1 MKTFVY
7 NVNDDTLDG
16 NDTIVSVA
24 SCTTN
29 CLAPMA
35 KALQGSIDAPTRRLL
50 GLSHL
55 WSSVKQNFVFME
67 RVAVNWD
74 SLYVAMIPQIKAT
87 TVDGEAVR
95 LLRRMAA
102 TLNDGHTYVYSYYPQ
117 DIKNMPFATR
127 WVDGKVYVD
136 KVYSSAFVKQGMRR
150 GQRRARKNS

>member
-1 MKTFVY
+1 M
-7 NVNDDTLDG
+7 
-16 NDTIVSVA
+16 
-24 SCTTN
+24 
-29 CLAPMA
+29 
-35 KALQGSIDAPTRRLL
+35 
-50 GLSHL
+50 
-55 WSSVKQNFVFME
+55 
-67 RVAVNWD
+67 NWD

-95 LLRRMAA
+95 LLQRMAA

-150 GQRRARKNS
+150 